1 MISIVRSELT
11 KALTLPSV
19 WIIMVILTA
28 VDLLF
33 QLQLFLFNQELI
45 ANLRGDGTSVVNS
58 VPVVAP
64 RSSCPCS
71 AR

>member
-33 QLQLFLFNQELI
+33 QLVCRLLLEKKK
-45 ANLRGDGTSVVNS
+45 
-58 VPVVAP
+58 
-64 RSSCPCS
+64 
-71 AR
+71 